1 MAVQAIIMAG
11 GEGVR
16 LRPLTMHLPKPLV
29 PLLGEPAMGY
39 ALKLLRAHGIQDV
52 GATLCY
58 QPRKKNALSRKCY
71 IRLRLRSL

>member
-58 QPRKKNALSRKCY
+58 QPRK
-71 IRLRLRSL
+71 IRAAFGKGEKYGVKLR